1 MRVGPPALAAAIL
14 LLFSIPVIA
23 HHGAVS
29 YDITKILTFKGTVT
43 RVQWM
48 NPHAEIEMDVTDAP
62 GKTQK
67 YTVESISPLS
77 LTRIGWTQN
86 SIKPGD
92 QIVVTGNL
100 SKNGTHIIRL
110 KKIVFPAGNELTIH
124 SGEDYADQ

>member
-1 MRVGPPALAAAIL
+1 
-14 LLFSIPVIA
+14 
-23 HHGAVS
+23 
-29 YDITKILTFKGTVT
+29 
-43 RVQWM
+43 M
-48 NPHAEIEMDVTDAP
+48 NPHAEIEMEVNDAA

-100 SKNGTHIIRL
+100 SKNGRHIIRL